1 MNKYCINCGSELF
14 PNAKFCVKCGAPV
27 TIPEPTTP
35 VVEKKIQET
44 VEKAIEKPAERPVEK
59 SVQKHIEKPSQK
71 PVEKPEKKVSFS
83 AQEDISFPK
92 KKKNNRL
99 LCGLLSILLIF
110 QSAAVLLYG
119 WPGFAIDK
127 KRDIALVGDSA
138 YGENSRGLSNI
149 TMTAKDYKV
158 DPTLVNVGP
167 DNSLVKAGDMVIDFG
182 EFNLNEEG
190 SLEIRDMGV
199 KRDEENGLSAHCYD
213 FSLGDIKDFSTYV
226 TITLPY
232 EKVENPSERLFV
244 QYYNESTESWEL
256 MYSTLNEA
264 EGTIT
269 FYTNHFSTFAV
280 FDLFLY
286 EDGFNSGPLAKVH
299 FNPLKLD
306 ALINNCQVDNEAFF
320 AMMKEKSPEDSGL
333 VNIALDSF
341 GLTSNLVSG
350 VDYPVNFAS
359 TVSSTLT
366 HSAEWPFA
374 SELGKVFGKVGAGL
388 TAVKVGLSWYDSG
401 SISEAFKKN
410 KYDIAE
416 LGLSSAAGALGATPL
431 TVAAGGVW
439 LMGMVDDEI
448 RSLQNKGY
456 SSPAE
461 HAYQL
466 FTWDYVSYSKIANE
480 FGCILP
486 ASMPARA
493 YIDEMKDGV
502 LVNNSNTWAWLLQV
516 EVVKNRDNPQK
527 LLESI
532 DKVID
537 DYASTF
543 WKLKPSVRKMIAED
557 VHRADPWIEPDSK
570 EIIELKEDLKA
581 VLRYRLRKFFERIYE
596 RLILDAKQRLLWDI
610 IDLEKK
616 MNVVTSIRIFTV
628 DEDGKEIPL
637 SETEYKDYIAAFSIS
652 PDDKPTI
659 WTWNPGSEGKEE
671 FKCTLYNYL
680 SIGGPTYIKL
690 YKTWEDQVAD
700 KAALTLQFTYNTS
713 EVKLIIGEKKVPEE
727 DASDKKNTIFN
738 VDELYEGSVLG
749 EDVNEIIEYAFD
761 SAGVISVSSDKKGN
775 ASFAIPSFTKVEN
788 STMGDRKLWDHDISC
803 GSMTFNGTF
812 DTKTGI
818 GEFSSSGTQ
827 ITVSFYRYQDNN
839 SSTTIYTVTNIKATI
854 AFNDYRGHH
863 LKYEFEG
870 TDSNGNVFTGSNT
883 VDLIAN

>member
-1 MNKYCINCGSELF
+1 MNKYCINCGSELY
-14 PNAKFCVKCGAPV
+14 AKSKFCAKCGAPV
-27 TIPEPTTP
+27 SAILSTPPPLQKQFQEP
-35 VVEKKIQET
+35 
-44 VEKAIEKPAERPVEK
+44 IEKV
-59 SVQKHIEKPSQK
+59 VQK
-71 PVEKPEKKVSFS
+71 PVHKPVERTEKKASFS
-83 AQEDISFPK
+83 PPEDPLINLSKK
-92 KKKNNRL
+92 KKKNNL
-99 LCGLLSILLIF
+99 LCVILSILLMF
-110 QSAAVLLYG
+110 QSAAVVLYG
-119 WPGFAIDK
+119 WPGLAINKSTESYLETDK
-127 KRDIALVGDSA
+127 NYS
-138 YGENSRGLSNI
+138 ENSRGFSNI
-149 TMTAKDYKV
+149 TMSAKDYEV
-158 DPTLVNVGP
+158 NATLVTVGP
-167 DNSLVKAGDMVIDFG
+167 ENTLVKTGAMVIDFG
-182 EFNLNEEG
+182 EFNLSEDG

-199 KRDEENGLSAHCYD
+199 KRDEENGFSAHCYD
-213 FSLGDIKDFSTYV
+213 FSLGDVKEFPTYV
-226 TITLPY
+226 AITLPY
-232 EKVENPSERLFV
+232 ENIKNPSQRLFV
-244 QYYNESTESWEL
+244 QYYDEITNTWEL
-256 MYSTLNEA
+256 MYSKLNESA
-264 EGTIT
+264 GTIT
-269 FYTNHFSTFAV
+269 FYTDHFSTFAV

-286 EDGFNSGPLAKVH
+286 ENGFNSGPLAKVH

-306 ALINNCQVDNEAFF
+306 TLIDNCKADNESFF
-320 AMMKEKSPEDSGL
+320 AMMKKKSPEDSGL
-333 VNIALDSF
+333 VNVALDSF

-350 VDYPVNFAS
+350 VDYPVNL
-359 TVSSTLT
+359 SSIVTNTLT
-366 HSAEWPFA
+366 GSAEWPFA
-374 SELGKVFGKVGAGL
+374 TELGKVLGKVGAGL

-410 KYDIAE
+410 RYDLAE

-502 LVNNSNTWAWLLQV
+502 LVNNSNTWAWLLQA
-516 EVVKNRDNPQK
+516 EFVKNRDNPQK

-557 VHRADPWIEPDSK
+557 IHRADPWIEPDSK

-727 DASDKKNTIFN
+727 DASDKKITIFN
-738 VDELYEGSVLG
+738 VDELYEGSVLRR
-749 EDVNEIIEYAFD
+749 DVNEIIEYAFD

-788 STMGDRKLWDHDISC
+788 TTMGDRKEWDHDISC
-803 GSMTFNGTF
+803 GSMTFNGSF
-812 DTKTGI
+812 DPNTGI

-827 ITVSFYRYQDNN
+827 ITVGFYRYQDNHS
-839 SSTTIYTVTNIKATI
+839 SSTNYTVTNVKATI
-854 AFNDYRGHH
+854 AYTDYRGHH

-870 TDSNGNVFTGSNT
+870 SDSNGNVFTGSNT